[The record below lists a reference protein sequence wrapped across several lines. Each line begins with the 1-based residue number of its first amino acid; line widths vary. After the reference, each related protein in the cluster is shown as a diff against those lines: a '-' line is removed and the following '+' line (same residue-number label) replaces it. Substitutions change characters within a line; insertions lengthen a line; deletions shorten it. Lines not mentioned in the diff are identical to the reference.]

1 MPLAYLL
8 AILTLLA
15 CLGYGLGL
23 RRLAGIS
30 GNLGD
35 SGVLGLVC
43 LAILGCVIH
52 FFSAL
57 TITAQ
62 MATLGAGIALA
73 AVFGRDLIQ
82 LSKQNPVAIF
92 VGFSAFL
99 HRQAFTFYDTGL
111 YHLQTFLWNSQ
122 FPITPGLG
130 NLHGRLAF
138 NSTLF
143 VIAPLDD
150 RAGIGWISNLVL
162 VVFVLM
168 SCYARISEVARQSA
182 EFWFLTLTTLILALA
197 PAELSWAGVLN
208 GDGFAAILVVYW
220 FSVLLSYPAQPRSN
234 LVLLLLTAAFAI
246 TVKLSAAPL
255 VILTLFMLWLER
267 KAADIRLLAPIAVA
281 GVLLGVWILRGML
294 LSGCAVYPVPQTCIA
309 KLPWA
314 VSRAQAAYELLGIK
328 SWARTPHRI
337 DYDNVVGNWG
347 WLQEW
352 VVRSLEDWSA
362 RLLAIG
368 VIAGSLCLCLGIRV
382 SRWMAGAAAALCICL
397 AYWFSSAPDVRFG
410 SGYLATAGIL
420 GLSIA
425 CAAYFAHFN
434 NSNFAQRLTLEAIA
448 VGMLIGAAGIK
459 KFGNTWTVK
468 DPPSFVSVTAP
479 NGKSI
484 WVPQVVDQCW
494 DHQLPCT
501 PYFHPDDLP
510 RVRWR

>member
-1 MPLAYLL
+1 MAYLL
-8 AILTLLA
+8 AILTIVA

-23 RRLAGIS
+23 ARIFRIS

-35 SGVLGLVC
+35 AGVLGLLS
-43 LAILGCVIH
+43 LAMLGCVVH
-52 FFSAL
+52 FFAALSA
-57 TITAQ
+57 TIQ
-62 MATLGAGIALA
+62 MVTLGAGTALA
-73 AVFGRDLIQ
+73 AVLWRDLMEQ
-82 LSKQNPVAIF
+82 CKENPVSIF
-92 VGFSAFL
+92 AGLSAFL

-162 VVFVLM
+162 LVFVLV
-168 SCYARISEVARQSA
+168 SCYARMARVARQSA
-182 EFWFLTLTTLILALA
+182 EFWFLTLATLILALA
-197 PAELSWAGVLN
+197 PAELYWSGVLN
-208 GDGFAAILVVYW
+208 GDGFAAMLVVYW
-220 FSVLLSYPAQPRSN
+220 FSVLLSFPAQPRTN
-234 LVLLLLTAAFAI
+234 LILLTLSAAFAI
-246 TVKLSAAPL
+246 TVKLSSAPL
-255 VILTLFMLWLER
+255 LMLTLVMLWLHR
-267 KAADIRLLAPIAVA
+267 KSGDVRLLAPITVA
-281 GVLLGVWILRGML
+281 GALLGVWLIRGMV
-294 LSGCAVYPVPQTCIA
+294 LSGCAVYPVPQTCFA

-314 VSRAQAAYELLGIK
+314 VSRTQAAYEFLGIK

-337 DYDNVVGNWG
+337 DYDNVMGNWG
-347 WLQEW
+347 WLQGW
-352 VVRSLEDWSA
+352 AVRSLEDWSA
-362 RLLAIG
+362 RLLVAG
-368 VIAGSLCLCLGIRV
+368 AIAGVLCIGLGARV
-382 SRWMAGAAAALCICL
+382 SRWMAGAAGALFICL

-420 GLSIA
+420 GLSVA
-425 CAAYFAHFN
+425 CAAYFAHFE
-434 NSNFAQRLTLEAIA
+434 SSSFARRLTIEAIA

-468 DPPSFVSVTAP
+468 DPPAFVSMTAP

-501 PYFHPDDLP
+501 PYFHPDDLL